1 MKITIY
7 LLNRPLL
14 VVCLTL
20 YGTLGM
26 ATAGIQDAVFS
37 IEGCASGVAKTVL
50 TGTDGG
56 PVEPAQNCRKPDIR
70 LMSRGSP
77 VTHFS
82 MPATSDLIE
91 TDQSL
96 DALKLRCDGR
106 QLFKGATA

>member
-14 VVCLTL
+14 VVYLTL

-56 PVEPAQNCRKPDIR
+56 RVEPAQNCGKSDTR
-70 LMSRGSP
+70 LMPRGFP
-77 VTHFS
+77 ETHFL
-82 MPATSDLIE
+82 MPTTLGLIE

-96 DALKLRCDGR
+96 NALKLRSDGR